1 MANPTKLY
9 NEAFLTGCDKNHEWF
24 LEWFIGNYKKHNKTP
39 LIFANFG
46 VTESA
51 LQYIRKN
58 VHAVMDMTKSP
69 EKGWFKKPLS
79 MLSCPAKKTVWI
91 DMDCEIKDNIDNIFS
106 LLEPKKLNMVEDKP
120 WTKRRNEVWHN
131 SGIVGFIDKP
141 VILTQWAQQVKAKPE
156 VGDQEVLHSM
166 LNPITKIG
174 AVNDLPNEYNVMR
187 IQTENDDYRGKIKVM
202 HWTGRKGKEKIRS
215 ML

>member
-9 NEAFLTGCDKNHEWF
+9 NEVFLTGCDKNHEWF

-39 LIFANFG
+39 LVFANFG

-120 WTKRRNEVWHN
+120 WTKRRKEVWHN

-141 VILTQWAQQVKAKPE
+141 VILTQWAKQVKAKPE

-174 AVNDLPNEYNVMR
+174 AINDLPNEYNVMR
-187 IQTENDDYRGKIKVM
+187 IQTENDDYQGKIKVM

>member
-1 MANPTKLY
+1 
-9 NEAFLTGCDKNHEWF
+9 
-24 LEWFIGNYKKHNKTP
+24 
-39 LIFANFG
+39 
-46 VTESA
+46 
-51 LQYIRKN
+51 
-58 VHAVMDMTKSP
+58 
-69 EKGWFKKPLS
+69 
-79 MLSCPAKKTVWI
+79 
-91 DMDCEIKDNIDNIFS
+91 
-106 LLEPKKLNMVEDKP
+106 MVEDKP

-174 AVNDLPNEYNVMR
+174 AINDLPNEYNVMR
-187 IQTENDDYRGKIKVM
+187 IQTELDIYNGKIKVM
-202 HWTGRKGKEKIRS
+202 HWTGKKGKDKIRS

>member
-1 MANPTKLY
+1 MSPTKLY
-9 NEAFLTGCDKNHEWF
+9 NEAFLTGCDANHEWM
-24 LEWFIGNYKKHNKTP
+24 LEWFFKNYQRHVKSR
-39 LIFANFG
+39 LVFANFG
-46 VTESA
+46 LSEDGLKTV
-51 LQYIRKN
+51 RKY
-58 VHAVMDMTKSP
+58 VDAVMDLTKTT
-69 EKGWFKKPLS
+69 EQGWFKKPLS
-79 MLSCPAKKTVWI
+79 MLSCPSKKTVWI
-91 DMDCEIKDNIDNIFS
+91 DMDCEIREDISGIFK

-174 AVNDLPNEYNVMR
+174 AINDLPNEYNVMR
-187 IQTENDDYRGKIKVM
+187 IQTEIDNYNGKIKVM
-202 HWTGRKGKEKIRS
+202 HWTGKKGKDKIRG